1 MYVGHLAFR
10 QNPPPPQAVTY
21 LRQAERKQ
29 KRQPTTGQ
37 LIQKR
42 AAVTEQEA
50 KLEKR
55 KSTGT
60 KKENPWHNVKLGVVV
75 MVQ

>member
-1 MYVGHLAFR
+1 MLAPWLFVKTLLLPR
-10 QNPPPPQAVTY
+10 AVTY
-21 LRQAERKQ
+21 FREAERKQ
-29 KRQPTTGQ
+29 KGHPTTGQ

-42 AAVTEQEA
+42 AAVTEQQA

-60 KKENPWHNVKLGVVV
+60 KKENLWHNVKLGVVV
-75 MVQ
+75 Q

>member
-10 QNPPPPQAVTY
+10 QSPPHPQAVTFF
-21 LRQAERKQ
+21 RQAERKQ
-29 KRQPTTGQ
+29 KGQPTTGQ

-50 KLEKR
+50 ELEKR

-60 KKENPWHNVKLGVVV
+60 KKENP
-75 MVQ
+75 